1 MSSAIA
7 NPARIIPQPLLPEDL
22 KTLLATPGGPCISI
36 YLPTR
41 PVGAGDEP
49 ARIRFK
55 NLLHRAEEQLAGS
68 PATAGGLLDPVHP
81 LGEEVDFWRHQEEAL
96 ALFLAD
102 GFVRAVPIP
111 FPMGERV
118 EVGSRFV
125 IRPLL
130 PLLET
135 GTFYVLALSRNQV
148 RLLEVQGQ
156 EVRRLDLAGMPG
168 SLVEALGEEMT
179 DQILTYHSTSP
190 AGLGARPAVFH
201 GRGTGEED
209 AKAELVRYF
218 QRVDA
223 VLTERL
229 PDPRAPL
236 VLAGVEYL
244 LPIYRAVSRHSV
256 MTAEGLPGN
265 PDHVSDAEL
274 ARRAQPV
281 AAPYF
286 TGDQRR
292 AAARFEAQAGRGR
305 TATHITDVL
314 PAAKEG
320 RVDVLF
326 LSTRADLRGILGEDG
341 RVHPGGEDL
350 LDLAAA
356 WTLGHGGTVFAV
368 PPDAVPDGADVAAI
382 FRY

>member
-7 NPARIIPQPLLPEDL
+7 NPARIIPQPLLPEDMER
-22 KTLLATPGGPCISI
+22 LLSPPAGPCLSF
-36 YLPTR
+36 YLPTH

-55 NLLHRAEEQLAGS
+55 NLLHRAEERLAGS
-68 PATAGGLLDPVHP
+68 PAAKDLLAPVHD
-81 LGEEVDFWRHQEEAL
+81 LVDEVEFWRHQEEAL

-111 FPMGERV
+111 FPVEERL
-118 EVGSRFV
+118 EVGNRFV

-135 GTFYVLALSRNQV
+135 GTFHVLALSRNQV
-148 RLLEVQGQ
+148 RVLEVRSR
-156 EVRRLDLAGMPG
+156 EARRLDLAGLPG

-179 DQILTYHSTSP
+179 DQILTYHTASP
-190 AGLGARPAVFH
+190 AGRGARPAVYH

-209 AKAELVRYF
+209 AKAELTRYF

-223 VLTERL
+223 ALEELL
-229 PDPRAPL
+229 PDKGAPL

-244 LPIYRAVSRHSV
+244 LPIFRAVSHLPLV
-256 MTAEGLPGN
+256 AVGGVPGN
-265 PDHVSDAEL
+265 PEHLSDAEL
-274 ARRAQPV
+274 ARRARPV
-281 AAPYF
+281 ARPYF
-286 TGDQRR
+286 EDGRRR
-292 AAARFEAQAGRGR
+292 AVARFEALAGSGR
-305 TATHITDVL
+305 AAIHITEVL
-314 PAAKEG
+314 PAARTG

-326 LSTRADLRGILGEDG
+326 LSTQADLRGVFGEDG
-341 RVHPGGEDL
+341 SVHPGGEDL

-356 WTLGHGGTVFAV
+356 WTLGHSGTVFALPAGEV
-368 PPDAVPDGADVAAI
+368 PVGADVAAI